1 MPASMSGTPPGVTS
15 RDAAPVEE
23 TGRTAARCSLAQTV
37 RSEPEAYTR
46 PVDEEAGE
54 CCFDDWVDHWS
65 KRSKKKR
72 TVAGVTAPLLRGLE
86 AAGIRDR
93 TVLDVG
99 CGIGDLAIEAVR
111 QGAARAFGVEL
122 SAKAVDEARRLAVE
136 RGVADRTSFE
146 VGDGSEM
153 SLPRADVVV
162 LNRVFCCYRDADAL
176 LENSLSTAGSVYA
189 FTTPPS
195 NGVGGAFVKAQ
206 SRFWNVWYRL
216 RDRKFQGFR
225 VYIHDVDRIDARV
238 RAAGFRPLRSERRRF
253 VWHLAVYARTS
264 AA

>member
-1 MPASMSGTPPGVTS
+1 
-15 RDAAPVEE
+15 
-23 TGRTAARCSLAQTV
+23 
-37 RSEPEAYTR
+37 
-46 PVDEEAGE
+46 VDEEEGE

-65 KRSKKKR
+65 KRSRKKR

-86 AAGIRDR
+86 EAGIHDR

-122 SAKAVDEARRLAVE
+122 SAKAVDEARRLAVD

-153 SLPRADVVV
+153 TLPKADVVV

-176 LENSLSTAGSVYA
+176 IENSLSAAGSVYA

-195 NGVGGAFVKAQ
+195 KGLGGLFVKFQA
-206 SRFWNVWYRL
+206 RFWNVWYRF
-216 RDRKFQGFR
+216 RDRKFRGFR

-238 RAAGFRPLRSERRRF
+238 QAAGFRPLRSERRRF
-253 VWHLAVYARTS
+253 VWHLAVYARPRTS

>member
-1 MPASMSGTPPGVTS
+1 M
-15 RDAAPVEE
+15 
-23 TGRTAARCSLAQTV
+23 AARCSLARTV
-37 RSEPEAYTR
+37 LSEREAYTR

-65 KRSKKKR
+65 KRSRKKR

-86 AAGIRDR
+86 EAGIHHR

-122 SAKAVDEARRLAVE
+122 SAKEVVEARRLAVD

-153 SLPRADVVV
+153 TLPKADVVV

-176 LENSLSTAGSVYA
+176 IENSLSAAGSVYA

-195 NGVGGAFVKAQ
+195 KGLGGLFVKFQA
-206 SRFWNVWYRL
+206 RFWNVWYRF
-216 RDRKFQGFR
+216 RDRKFHGFR

-238 RAAGFRPLRSERRRF
+238 QAAGFRPLRSERRRF
-253 VWHLAVYARTS
+253 VWHLAVYARPGTP

>member
-1 MPASMSGTPPGVTS
+1 MWTRKRGSAASTTGST
-15 RDAAPVEE
+15 
-23 TGRTAARCSLAQTV
+23 TGRS
-37 RSEPEAYTR
+37 
-46 PVDEEAGE
+46 G
-54 CCFDDWVDHWS
+54 
-65 KRSKKKR
+65 
-72 TVAGVTAPLLRGLE
+72 
-86 AAGIRDR
+86 AGIHHR

-122 SAKAVDEARRLAVE
+122 SAKAVDEARRLAVD

-153 SLPRADVVV
+153 TLPKADVVV

-176 LENSLSTAGSVYA
+176 IENSLSAAGSVYA

-195 NGVGGAFVKAQ
+195 KGLGGLFVKFQA
-206 SRFWNVWYRL
+206 RFWNVWYRF
-216 RDRKFQGFR
+216 RDRKFHGFR

-238 RAAGFRPLRSERRRF
+238 QAAGFRPLRSERRRF

>member
-1 MPASMSGTPPGVTS
+1 M
-15 RDAAPVEE
+15 
-23 TGRTAARCSLAQTV
+23 
-37 RSEPEAYTR
+37 
-46 PVDEEAGE
+46 DEEEGE

-65 KRSKKKR
+65 KRSRKKR

-86 AAGIRDR
+86 EAGIHHR

-122 SAKAVDEARRLAVE
+122 SAKAVDEARRLAVD

-176 LENSLSTAGSVYA
+176 LENSLSAAGSVYA

-195 NGVGGAFVKAQ
+195 KGLAGLFVKFQA
-206 SRFWNVWYRL
+206 RFWNVWYRF
-216 RDRKFQGFR
+216 RDRKFHGFR

-238 RAAGFRPLRSERRRF
+238 QAAGFRPLRSERRRF

>member
-1 MPASMSGTPPGVTS
+1 VA
-15 RDAAPVEE
+15 EE
-23 TGRTAARCSLAQTV
+23 
-37 RSEPEAYTR
+37 E
-46 PVDEEAGE
+46 GE

-65 KRSKKKR
+65 RRSKRKR

-86 AAGIRDR
+86 AAGISDR

-111 QGAARAFGVEL
+111 HGAARAFGVEL

-136 RGVADRTSFE
+136 RGVADRTSFQ

-153 SLPRADVVV
+153 RLPNADVVV

-176 LENSLSTAGSVYA
+176 LENSLSAAGAVYA

-195 NGVGGAFVKAQ
+195 KGLGGAFVKAQ
-206 SRFWNVWYRL
+206 SRLWNTWYRL

-238 RAAGFRPLRSERRRF
+238 QSAGFRRIRRERRRF
-253 VWHLAVYARTS
+253 VWHLALYARPS
-264 AA
+264 

>member
-1 MPASMSGTPPGVTS
+1 VA
-15 RDAAPVEE
+15 EE
-23 TGRTAARCSLAQTV
+23 
-37 RSEPEAYTR
+37 E
-46 PVDEEAGE
+46 GE

-65 KRSKKKR
+65 KRSKRKR

-86 AAGIRDR
+86 AAGISER

-111 QGAARAFGVEL
+111 HGAARAFGVEL

-136 RGVADRTSFE
+136 RGVADRTSFQ

-153 SLPRADVVV
+153 RLPNADVVV
-162 LNRVFCCYRDADAL
+162 LNRVFCCYRDAEAL
-176 LENSLSTAGSVYA
+176 LENSLSAAGSVYA

-195 NGVGGAFVKAQ
+195 KGLGGAFVKAQ
-206 SRFWNVWYRL
+206 SRLWNVWYRL

-225 VYIHDVDRIDARV
+225 VYVHDVDRIDARV
-238 RAAGFRPLRSERRRF
+238 QSAGFRRIRRERRRF
-253 VWHLAVYARTS
+253 VWHLAVYARPS
-264 AA
+264 

>member
-1 MPASMSGTPPGVTS
+1 M
-15 RDAAPVEE
+15 
-23 TGRTAARCSLAQTV
+23 
-37 RSEPEAYTR
+37 
-46 PVDEEAGE
+46 DEEDAE
-54 CCFDDWVDHWS
+54 CCFDDWVEHWS
-65 KRSKKKR
+65 KRSKRKR

-86 AAGIRDR
+86 EAGIRDQ

-111 QGAARAFGVEL
+111 HGAIRAFGVEL
-122 SAKAVDEARRLAVE
+122 SAKAVDEARRLAVQ

-153 SLPRADVVV
+153 RLPNADVVV

-176 LENSLSTAGSVYA
+176 LENSLSAAGSVYA

-195 NGVGGAFVKAQ
+195 TGLGGAFVKVQ
-206 SRFWNVWYRL
+206 SRLWNVWYHL

-238 RAAGFRPLRSERRRF
+238 QAAGLRPIRRERRRF
-253 VWHLAVYARTS
+253 VWHLAVYARPRTS
-264 AA
+264 TT

>member
-1 MPASMSGTPPGVTS
+1 M
-15 RDAAPVEE
+15 DKEE
-23 TGRTAARCSLAQTV
+23 G
-37 RSEPEAYTR
+37 
-46 PVDEEAGE
+46 D

-65 KRSKKKR
+65 KRSKKRR

-86 AAGIRDR
+86 DAGIRDR

-111 QGAARAFGVEL
+111 RGAARAFGFEL
-122 SAKAVDEARRLAVE
+122 SAKAVDEARRLATE

-146 VGDGSEM
+146 VGDGAEIR
-153 SLPRADVVV
+153 LPKADVVV

-176 LENSLSTAGSVYA
+176 LENSLSAAGSVYA

-195 NGVGGAFVKAQ
+195 KGLGGAFVKLQ

-225 VYIHDVDRIDARV
+225 VFVHDVDRIDARV
-238 RAAGFRPLRSERRRF
+238 QAAGFRPIRREARRF
-253 VWHLAVYARTS
+253 VWHLAVYARPLTS

>member
-1 MPASMSGTPPGVTS
+1 
-15 RDAAPVEE
+15 
-23 TGRTAARCSLAQTV
+23 
-37 RSEPEAYTR
+37 
-46 PVDEEAGE
+46 VDEEEGD

-65 KRSKKKR
+65 KRSKKRR
-72 TVAGVTAPLLRGLE
+72 TVAGVTAPLLAGLE
-86 AAGIRDR
+86 EAGIRGE

-111 QGAARAFGVEL
+111 RGAARAFGVEL
-122 SAKAVDEARRLAVE
+122 SAKAVDEARRLAAE
-136 RGVADRTSFE
+136 RGVADRTSFQ
-146 VGDGSEM
+146 VGDGAEIN
-153 SLPRADVVV
+153 LPSADVVV

-176 LENSLSTAGSVYA
+176 LENSLSAAGSIYA

-195 NGVGGAFVKAQ
+195 KGLGGAFVKLQ

-225 VYIHDVDRIDARV
+225 VFVHDVDRIDARV
-238 RAAGFRPLRSERRRF
+238 QAAGFRPIRSERRRF
-253 VWHLAVYARTS
+253 VWHLAVYARPRTS

>member
-1 MPASMSGTPPGVTS
+1 M
-15 RDAAPVEE
+15 
-23 TGRTAARCSLAQTV
+23 
-37 RSEPEAYTR
+37 
-46 PVDEEAGE
+46 DEEEGD

-65 KRSKKKR
+65 KRSKKR
-72 TVAGVTAPLLRGLE
+72 PTVAGVTAPLLRGLE
-86 AAGIRDR
+86 EAGIRDR
-93 TVLDVG
+93 TVLEVG

-111 QGAARAFGVEL
+111 RGAARAFGFEL
-122 SAKAVDEARRLAVE
+122 SAKAVDEARRLATE

-146 VGDGSEM
+146 VGDGAEIR
-153 SLPRADVVV
+153 LPKADVVV

-176 LENSLSTAGSVYA
+176 LESSLSAAGSVYA

-195 NGVGGAFVKAQ
+195 KGLGGAFVKLQ

-225 VYIHDVDRIDARV
+225 VFVHDVDRIDARV
-238 RAAGFRPLRSERRRF
+238 QAAGFRPIRREARRF
-253 VWHLAVYARTS
+253 VWHLAVYARPRTS

>member
-1 MPASMSGTPPGVTS
+1 M
-15 RDAAPVEE
+15 
-23 TGRTAARCSLAQTV
+23 
-37 RSEPEAYTR
+37 
-46 PVDEEAGE
+46 DEEEGD

-65 KRSKKKR
+65 KRSKKRR

-86 AAGIRDR
+86 EAGIRDR

-111 QGAARAFGVEL
+111 RGAARAFGFEL
-122 SAKAVDEARRLAVE
+122 SAKAVDEARRLATE

-146 VGDGSEM
+146 VGDGAEIR
-153 SLPRADVVV
+153 LPKADVVV

-176 LENSLSTAGSVYA
+176 LENSLSAAGSVYA

-195 NGVGGAFVKAQ
+195 KGLGGAFVKLQ

-225 VYIHDVDRIDARV
+225 VFVHDVDRIDARV
-238 RAAGFRPLRSERRRF
+238 QAAGFLPIRREARRF
-253 VWHLAVYARTS
+253 VWHLAVYARPRNS

>member
-1 MPASMSGTPPGVTS
+1 MLS
-15 RDAAPVEE
+15 
-23 TGRTAARCSLAQTV
+23 
-37 RSEPEAYTR
+37 
-46 PVDEEAGE
+46 
-54 CCFDDWVDHWS
+54 
-65 KRSKKKR
+65 
-72 TVAGVTAPLLRGLE
+72 GLE

-111 QGAARAFGVEL
+111 HGATRAYGVEL

-153 SLPRADVVV
+153 RLPIADVVV

-176 LENSLSTAGSVYA
+176 LENSLSATGSIYA

-195 NGVGGAFVKAQ
+195 KGLGGAFVKAQ
-206 SRFWNVWYRL
+206 ARFWNVWYGL

-225 VYIHDVDRIDARV
+225 VYIHDVDRIDARLQS
-238 RAAGFRPLRSERRRF
+238 AGFRRIRRERRRF
-253 VWHLAVYARTS
+253 VWHLAVYERPRTVIS
-264 AA
+264 GGGRPRS

>member
-1 MPASMSGTPPGVTS
+1 M
-15 RDAAPVEE
+15 
-23 TGRTAARCSLAQTV
+23 
-37 RSEPEAYTR
+37 
-46 PVDEEAGE
+46 DEEEGE

-65 KRSKKKR
+65 KRSKRKR
-72 TVAGVTAPLLRGLE
+72 TVAGVTAPLLSGLE

-111 QGAARAFGVEL
+111 QGAAQAFGVEL

-153 SLPRADVVV
+153 TLPKADVVV

-176 LENSLSTAGSVYA
+176 LENSLSAAGSVYA

-195 NGVGGAFVKAQ
+195 KGLGGAFVKVQ
-206 SRFWNVWYRL
+206 SRFWNAWYRL
-216 RDRKFQGFR
+216 RERKFQGFR

-238 RAAGFRPLRSERRRF
+238 RAAGFHPIRSERRRF
-253 VWHLAVYARTS
+253 VWHLAVYSRPRTS